1 MTRTRPEIHAA
12 LLAAALVLAGCASTP
27 APLGTL
33 DEAER
38 AIAAARAARA
48 DDYAPV
54 ELGFAEERLAD
65 ARLAMDEGD
74 YDVARVEAE
83 QAEVNAAL
91 AAARSRAARGRKAVQ
106 AQAEENAR
114 LRRELLPAG
123 ERP

>member
-1 MTRTRPEIHAA
+1 V
-12 LLAAALVLAGCASTP
+12 ALVLAGCASAP

-33 DEAER
+33 EEAER

-48 DDYAPV
+48 EDFAPV
-54 ELGFAEERLAD
+54 ELGFAEERRAD
-65 ARLAMDEGD
+65 ARLAMDAGD
-74 YDVARVEAE
+74 YEQARIEAE

-91 AAARSRAARGRKAVQ
+91 AAARSRAAQGRAAVQ

-123 ERP
+123 ERR

>member
-12 LLAAALVLAGCASTP
+12 LFAATLVVAGCASTP

-38 AIAAARAARA
+38 AIAVARAARA

-54 ELGFAEERLAD
+54 ELGIAEERLAD
-65 ARLAMDEGD
+65 ARLAMDEGE
-74 YDVARVEAE
+74 YELARVEAE

-91 AAARSRAARGRKAVQ
+91 AAARSRAAKGRAAVQ
-106 AQAEENAR
+106 AQADENAR

-123 ERP
+123 DGQ